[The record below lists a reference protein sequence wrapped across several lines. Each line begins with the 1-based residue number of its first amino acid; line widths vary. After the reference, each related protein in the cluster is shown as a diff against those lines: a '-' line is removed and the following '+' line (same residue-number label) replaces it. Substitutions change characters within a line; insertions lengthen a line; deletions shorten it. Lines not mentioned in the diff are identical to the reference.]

1 MPITIVRGLSATPV
15 RRSLNFIVDGGGSA
29 ITTGSK
35 GYVRVDF
42 YAIVYGWT
50 VAADQPGD
58 IVFDVRRTT
67 YPDFPVT
74 VSIAGSEKPTLVAA
88 DKNEDQDLTTWTQ
101 KLAFGDILEFV
112 VDSAATVTRAT
123 VDLRLQ

>member
-1 MPITIVRGLSATPV
+1 MGVSNGVGVSLVPV

-42 YAIVYGWT
+42 DALVYGWT
-50 VAADQPGD
+50 VAADQAGD
-58 IVFDVRRTT
+58 IVFDVRRCT
-67 YPDFPVT
+67 YPDFPAT
-74 VSIAGSEKPTLVAA
+74 VSIAGSEKPTLSGT
-88 DKNEDQDLTTWTQ
+88 DKNEDLTLTTWSQ
-101 KLAFGDILEFV
+101 KLTFGDILEFTV
-112 VDSAATVTRAT
+112 VSAATVTRAT

>member
-1 MPITIVRGLSATPV
+1 MGVSNGIGVSLVPV

-42 YAIVYGWT
+42 DAIVYGWT
-50 VAADQPGD
+50 VAADQSGS
-58 IVFDVRRTT
+58 IVFDVRKCT

-74 VSIAGSEKPTLVAA
+74 ASIAGTEKPTLAGV
-88 DKNEDQDLTTWTQ
+88 DKNEDLDLTTWTQ
-101 KLAFGDILEFV
+101 KLVFGDILEFV